1 MSNFTFL
8 IDVGSLPSGQGRTV
22 TIEGR
27 SLAVYNVQGIFYA
40 LDDRCPHRG
49 GPLGAG
55 TLQEGKL
62 YCPLHGWGFDLN
74 TGACFD
80 RPDRPVK
87 TYPVRIQNGRVEV
100 CLDAKP
106 ESFG

>member
-1 MSNFTFL
+1 M
-8 IDVGSLPSGQGRTV
+8 DAGSLLSGQGRTV

-27 SLAVYNVQGIFYA
+27 SLAVYNLQGIFYA
-40 LDDRCPHRG
+40 LDDQCPHRG

-55 TLQEGKL
+55 TLQEGKV
-62 YCPLHGWGFDLN
+62 YCPLHGWAFDLN

-106 ESFG
+106 ENFE